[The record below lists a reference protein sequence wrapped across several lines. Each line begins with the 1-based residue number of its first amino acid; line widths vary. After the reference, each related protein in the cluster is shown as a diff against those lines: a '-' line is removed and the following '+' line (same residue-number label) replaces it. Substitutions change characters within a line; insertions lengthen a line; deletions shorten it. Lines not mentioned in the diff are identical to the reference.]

1 MVLRTLHEV
10 YVKII
15 RCVQKIA
22 FCMDEREGVG
32 PNITDEYWI
41 HGGSIKDVFKSIK
54 YGWQDKGMQPWKD
67 FYKPIQ
73 IAQLTSFIKSLK
85 GTNPPGAKEKQGEL
99 YVEEVV
105 ASMSTSDSTKTK

>member
-1 MVLRTLHEV
+1 MYILLSVCQEKSFSKGRKSLSAEIFFVDLNVCPATYRKPT
-10 YVKII
+10 
-15 RCVQKIA
+15 A
-22 FCMDEREGVG
+22 
-32 PNITDEYWI
+32 
-41 HGGSIKDVFKSIK
+41 KDVFKSIK